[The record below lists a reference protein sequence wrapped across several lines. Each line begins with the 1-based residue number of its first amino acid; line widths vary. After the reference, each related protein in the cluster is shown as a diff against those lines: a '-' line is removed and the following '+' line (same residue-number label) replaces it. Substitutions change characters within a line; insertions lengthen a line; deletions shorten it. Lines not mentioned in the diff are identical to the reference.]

1 MLLAGLP
8 TTKVRLARAPNH
20 MCRGTIAVTPTPELP
35 VPVAIA
41 LSEVQRASRNARRF
55 WNLLYA
61 LGAATAMALIV
72 GILLSTLGHSVQ
84 AIVTGVATLLG
95 GAGSAFLVKMKND
108 AVEELERAKSAL
120 LRSPRRPRRTF
131 PAVVRRKGAI
141 SKDQGSY
148 RKEALLR

>member
-1 MLLAGLP
+1 M
-8 TTKVRLARAPNH
+8 
-20 MCRGTIAVTPTPELP
+20 TPTSETPI
-35 VPVAIA
+35 PVAIA

-61 LGAATAMALIV
+61 VGTATAMALIV
-72 GILLSTLGHSVQ
+72 GILLATLGHSVQ

-120 LRSPRRPRRTF
+120 LEHW
-131 PAVVRRKGAI
+131 
-141 SKDQGSY
+141 
-148 RKEALLR
+148 KEAGTTRSTTRGLGEGMGDLVECLMSII

>member
-1 MLLAGLP
+1 M
-8 TTKVRLARAPNH
+8 
-20 MCRGTIAVTPTPELP
+20 VTPTPELP

-72 GILLSTLGHSVQ
+72 GILLATLGHSVQ

-120 LRSPRRPRRTF
+120 LQHWEDAGASRSTTRGGGE
-131 PAVVRRKGAI
+131 GAGDLI
-141 SKDQGSY
+141 ESLMSMI
-148 RKEALLR
+148 

>member
-20 MCRGTIAVTPTPELP
+20 MCRGTIVVTPTPELP

-61 LGAATAMALIV
+61 VGTATAMALIV
-72 GILLSTLGHSVQ
+72 GILLATLGHSVQ
-84 AIVTGVATLLG
+84 AIVTGMATQ
-95 GAGSAFLVKMKND
+95 AGKHQ
-108 AVEELERAKSAL
+108 
-120 LRSPRRPRRTF
+120 
-131 PAVVRRKGAI
+131 KGRLKTEI
-141 SKDQGSY
+141 
-148 RKEALLR
+148 LF